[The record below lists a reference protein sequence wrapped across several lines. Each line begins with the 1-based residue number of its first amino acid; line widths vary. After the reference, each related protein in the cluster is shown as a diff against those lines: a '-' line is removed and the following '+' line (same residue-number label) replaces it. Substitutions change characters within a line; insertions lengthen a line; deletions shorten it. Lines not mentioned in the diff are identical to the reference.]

1 MAFPALGA
9 ILLVVIIAAVFRLL
23 VALGIGFLT
32 FTVAIPSFYSWIQGY
47 FTSLPVEILNMVGI
61 LRIDIAL
68 TMLLS
73 AAAARVIYKIT
84 AAPLISLGG

>member
-1 MAFPALGA
+1 MALPALA
-9 ILLVVIIAAVFRLL
+9 PILLAVIIAAVFRLL

-32 FTVAIPSFYSWIQGY
+32 FTVALPSFYSWIQG
-47 FTSLPVEILNMVGI
+47 FFSGLPIEILQVVGL
-61 LRIDIAL
+61 LRVDIAI

-73 AAAARVIYKIT
+73 AAAARVIYKIS